1 MSICLVRAYA
11 DISRWWP
18 FDDEGKKSSV
28 NSIFRQFQGTANE
41 VTRHTLTRA
50 LEGKLEKGDF
60 DNLVKLTRICSE
72 LSGEKVTINDLIQIE
87 D

>member
-1 MSICLVRAYA
+1 MSICLVRVYA

-18 FDDEGKKSSV
+18 CDAAGKAVSV
-28 NSIFRQFQGTANE
+28 NSIFEQFKGTPNE
-41 VTRHTLTRA
+41 LTRYTLTRA

-72 LSGEKVTINDLIQIE
+72 LSGQSVGLEDLLVIE

>member
-1 MSICLVRAYA
+1 MSICLVRVYA
-11 DISRWWP
+11 DISKWWP
-18 FDDEGKKSSV
+18 HDEAGKPVSV
-28 NSIFRQFQGTANE
+28 NSVFERFKGTKLE
-41 VTRHTLTRA
+41 LTRHTLTRA

-72 LSGEKVTINDLIQIE
+72 LSGQLVTLEDLIVIE